1 MISQN
6 GTLEISAA
14 RLRDNI
20 RVYGLRLAP
29 RVALGATVKAN
40 AYGHGLEQIVP
51 LLPEAGI
58 SWLCVY
64 SLDEAMRV
72 AGLNSTLPILVLAPL
87 VLTPES
93 LDVPRNIDGIL
104 ASGQVRLTVTDMQ
117 SASYLSTHLLSLGCV
132 KPLPVHIQVDTGL
145 TRQGA
150 ALPQL
155 PMLIEHIR
163 ALSAVRLEGI
173 FMHFSHADQPGHSAN
188 LAQLAAFLEATA
200 AERRRDATL
209 MLHAHN
215 SGGAWHDG
223 LNALDM
229 VRLGIGMYGLQP
241 SLANPITTLAPI
253 ARLVAP
259 ITAIHTCATGVGVG
273 YGHTFVTAR
282 ISRLGVVPVGY
293 ADGYPRELSNRAC
306 VMLENQKL
314 PVVGRVSMDQ
324 IVVDLTDSKAVVGDC
339 VTLISDD
346 PASPICM
353 DRLAEMCETIGY
365 ELATRLGP
373 RLARRIVEPGN

>member
-1 MISQN
+1 MINQN
-6 GTLEISAA
+6 GTLEISSA

-20 RVYGLRLAP
+20 RTFRSRLLP
-29 RVALGATVKAN
+29 HVALGATVKAN

-64 SLDEAMRV
+64 SLDEALRV
-72 AGLNSTLPILVLAPL
+72 AGLNATLPILVLAPL

-93 LDVPRNIDGIL
+93 FDVPGNIDAFL
-104 ASGQVRLTVTDMQ
+104 ATGQVRITITDMQ
-117 SASYLSTHLLSLGCV
+117 SASYLSTHLLSLGCA

-145 TRQGA
+145 TRQGT
-150 ALPQL
+150 ALAEL

-163 ALSAVRLEGI
+163 ALSAIRLEGI
-173 FMHFSHADQPGHSAN
+173 FMHFSHADQPGHATTR
-188 LAQLAAFLEATA
+188 AQLAAFLDATA
-200 AERRRDATL
+200 AERKRDAS
-209 MLHAHN
+209 MILHAHN

-223 LNALDM
+223 LHALDM

-241 SLANPITTLAPI
+241 SLDNPIASLAPI

-259 ITAIHTCATGVGVG
+259 ITAIHTCATGAGVG

-282 ISRLGVVPVGY
+282 ISRLGIVPVGY
-293 ADGYPRELSNRAC
+293 ADGYPRELSNRAF
-306 VMLENQKL
+306 VLLGEQKL

-324 IVVDLTDSKAVVGDC
+324 IVVDVTDSKAGVGDR

-353 DRLAEMCETIGY
+353 DRLAGMCETIGY

-373 RLARRIVEPGN
+373 RLARRFV